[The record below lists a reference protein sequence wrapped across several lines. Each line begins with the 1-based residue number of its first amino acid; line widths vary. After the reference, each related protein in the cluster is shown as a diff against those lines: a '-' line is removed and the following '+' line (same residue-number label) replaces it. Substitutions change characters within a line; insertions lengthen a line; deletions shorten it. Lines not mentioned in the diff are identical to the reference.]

1 MASLIRLIRAP
12 RMGRSGA
19 VVLRVRTIAHASSEV
34 GHSPSRGGAGK
45 VCLEVEVQIDEA
57 AIAPQVTTIIHAG
70 RSSFGARG
78 LVAVSRSA
86 VSMLLRDGLTFA
98 TSTLQARAAR
108 TCNSRLG
115 WMEHRA
121 PKTYG
126 RNGPSRAGAGR
137 RRPEKLRRSP
147 QSVSVAVVGE
157 NMSHMTGPWPRH
169 SLSRWAYM
177 AAMMA
182 FPSVSRGGMRSP
194 WDGSIPLLW

>member
-115 WMEHRA
+115 WSIGL
-121 PKTYG
+121 PKHTGEMGRLALVPVDVGLKSYG
-126 RNGPSRAGAGR
+126 GRPS
-137 RRPEKLRRSP
+137 
-147 QSVSVAVVGE
+147 QS
-157 NMSHMTGPWPRH
+157 
-169 SLSRWAYM
+169 
-177 AAMMA
+177 
-182 FPSVSRGGMRSP
+182 
-194 WDGSIPLLW
+194 PLL